1 MIALMP
7 TFSAYDGTE
16 LAYHEKG
23 QGELLLCVPGG
34 PMRASAYFGDLGGL
48 TAHRR
53 LILLD
58 LRGTGDSAVPA
69 DPATYRCDRLV
80 DDVEALREHLGLEHI
95 DLLGHSAAGNIAT
108 LYAARHPK
116 RIRGLALITPATQSL
131 GLTLGAQDHRD
142 AALARKDEPWFP
154 AADAALKE
162 IEAGRSPAEVWDA
175 LVPLAYGRWDDAAR
189 EHQAASA
196 REKNAEAAALFYGD
210 GHGDGDGDDVF
221 DPPATRAALAELTAP
236 VLVLAGEFDGAPNPA
251 HAEGFT
257 GFFPGGVLQVQPGG
271 GHFPWLDDPEW
282 FARRVAGFFAQD

>member
-1 MIALMP
+1 MITLMP
-7 TFSAYDGTE
+7 TFTAYDGTE

-23 QGELLLCVPGG
+23 EGEPLLCVPGG

-80 DDVEALREHLGLEHI
+80 DDVEALREHLGLEEV
-95 DLLGHSAAGNIAT
+95 DLLGHSAAGTITT

-116 RIRGLALITPATQSL
+116 RIRRLVLITPATQSL
-131 GLTLGAQDHRD
+131 GLTLDARDHRA
-142 AALARKDEPWFP
+142 AALLRKDEPWYP
-154 AADAALKE
+154 AAEAALKE
-162 IEAGRSPAEVWDA
+162 IEAGRSPLEVWDA
-175 LVPLAYGRWDDAAR
+175 IVPLAYGRWDDAAR
-189 EHQAASA
+189 AHQAASA

-210 GHGDGDGDDVF
+210 GAF
-221 DPPATRAALAELTAP
+221 DPAGTRAALAGLTAP
-236 VLVLAGEFDGAPNPA
+236 VLVLAGEYDGAPNPA
-251 HAEGFT
+251 HAAEFAGY
-257 GFFPGGVLQVQPGG
+257 FPGGVRQVQPGG

-282 FARRVAGFFAQD
+282 FARRVAGFLAQD

>member
-1 MIALMP
+1 MP
-7 TFSAYDGTE
+7 TFTAYDGTE

-23 QGELLLCVPGG
+23 DGEPLLCVPGG

-53 LILLD
+53 LVLLD

-80 DDVEALREHLGLEHI
+80 DDVEALREHLGLDQV

-116 RIRGLALITPATQSL
+116 RIRRLVLIAPATQSL
-131 GLTLGAQDHRD
+131 GLTLGPRDHLD
-142 AALARKDEPWFP
+142 AASAHQGEPWYP
-154 AADAALKE
+154 AAEAALKE
-162 IEAGRSPAEVWDA
+162 IAGGRNPAEVWDA
-175 LVPLAYGRWDDAAR
+175 IVPLAYGRWDAAAR
-189 EHQAASA
+189 AHQAAGA

-210 GHGDGDGDDVF
+210 GAF

-236 VLVLAGEFDGAPNPA
+236 ALVLAGEYDGAPNPA
-251 HAEGFT
+251 HAAEFA
-257 GFFPGGVLQVQPGG
+257 GFFPGGVRQVQPGG

-282 FARRVAGFFAQD
+282 FARRVAGFLAQD

>member
-1 MIALMP
+1 MITPMP
-7 TFSAYDGTE
+7 TFTAYDGTE

-23 QGELLLCVPGG
+23 EGEPLLCVPGG

-69 DPATYRCDRLV
+69 DTATYRCDRLV
-80 DDVEALREHLGLEHI
+80 DDVEALREHLGLDEI

-116 RIRGLALITPATQSL
+116 RVRRLVLITPATQSL
-131 GLTLGAQDHRD
+131 GLTPGARDHRD
-142 AALARKDEPWFP
+142 AAAAHKGEPWYP
-154 AADAALKE
+154 AAEAALKE
-162 IEAGRSPAEVWDA
+162 IEGGRSPLEVWDA
-175 LVPLAYGRWDDAAR
+175 IVPLAYGRWDDAAR
-189 EHQAASA
+189 AHQAASA

-210 GHGDGDGDDVF
+210 GAF
-221 DPPATRAALAELTAP
+221 DPPATREALAGLAAP
-236 VLVLAGEFDGAPNPA
+236 VLVLAGEYDGAPNPA
-251 HAEGFT
+251 HAEEFAGY
-257 GFFPGGVLQVQPGG
+257 FPGGVRQVQPGG

-282 FARRVAGFFAQD
+282 FARRVAGFLAQD

>member
-1 MIALMP
+1 MP
-7 TFSAYDGTE
+7 TFTAYDGTG

-23 QGELLLCVPGG
+23 EGEPLLCLPGG

-80 DDVEALREHLGLEHI
+80 DDVEALREHLGLDEI

-116 RIRGLALITPATQSL
+116 RIRRLVLITPATQSL
-131 GLTLGAQDHRD
+131 GLAPGARDHRE
-142 AALARKDEPWFP
+142 AALAHKDEPWYP
-154 AADAALKE
+154 AAEAALDE
-162 IEAGRSPAEVWDA
+162 IEAGRSPFEVWDA
-175 LVPLAYGRWDDAAR
+175 IVPLAYGRWDAAAR
-189 EHQAASA
+189 AHQAASA
-196 REKNAEAAALFYGD
+196 REKNAEAAGVFYGE
-210 GHGDGDGDDVF
+210 GAF
-221 DPPATRAALAELTAP
+221 DPAATRAALAGLTAP
-236 VLVLAGEFDGAPNPA
+236 VLVLAGEYDGVPNPA
-251 HAEGFT
+251 HAQEFA
-257 GFFPGGVLQVQPGG
+257 GFFPGGVRQVQPGG

-282 FARRVAGFFAQD
+282 FARRVAGFLAQD